1 MRISDWSSDVCSSDL
16 MSGAGRPGRPRDDC
30 RPVAGR
36 PEPGGRRMPYKGS
49 CHCGGV
55 AFEVAGELTMAVAF
69 NSSISTRKGALL
81 WAVPRDRL
89 RPLSPAD
96 GTGPFTFN
104 RPSSAE
110 RLVGHWCLI
119 TVKLS

>member
-1 MRISDWSSDVCSSDL
+1 

-55 AFEVAGELTMAVAF
+55 AFEVDGELTMAVAC
-69 NSSISTRKGALL
+69 NCSICTRKGALL

-89 RPLSPAD
+89 RLLTPDD
-96 GTGPFTFN
+96 GIGTYTFN
-104 RPSSAE
+104 RHAIAPRSEEHTSNSS
-110 RLVGHWCLI
+110 H
-119 TVKLS
+119 